1 MDKVDIAFFDAKPYD
16 IESFNDTNKNFNF
29 NIKYFESHL
38 TSNNAI
44 LSKGYNVVCIFV
56 NDILIKEIINVLVEN
71 KIKLIALR
79 CAGYNNIDLNA
90 VYKKIH
96 VVRVPAYSPYA
107 VAEHALALMLSL
119 NRKIHKAYYRT
130 RDNNFNINGLLGF
143 DMNNKT
149 AGIIGTGKIGKVLI
163 KMLKGLGMK
172 IFAHDAYPDYEKAKK
187 MEFEYVDLDRLY
199 KESDVISLHCPLT
212 KETYH
217 MINKDSIKKMKHG
230 VMIINTGRGQLI
242 NTKELIQS
250 LKDNKIGSA
259 GLDVYEEESEYFFE
273 DFSSKIISDDVLA
286 RLLTFSN
293 VLITSHQ
300 GFFTKEAL
308 HNISE
313 TTFNNIKDYFSGKEL
328 VNEIC
333 YHCEKPECVKK
344 KTGRCF

>member
-1 MDKVDIAFFDAKPYD
+1 MDKVNIAFFDAKPYD
-16 IESFNDTNKNFNF
+16 MESFNNTNKNFNF
-29 NIKYFESHL
+29 NFKYFESHL

-44 LSKGYNVVCIFV
+44 LSKGFNVVCIFV
-56 NDILIKEIINVLVEN
+56 NDILTKEIIDILIEN

-163 KMLKGLGMK
+163 KILKGLGMK
-172 IFAHDAYPDYEKAKK
+172 IFAYDAYPDYEKAKK
-187 MEFEYVDLDRLY
+187 MEFEYVDLDQLY
-199 KESDVISLHCPLT
+199 KESDIISLHCPLT

-217 MINKDSIKKMKHG
+217 MINKDSIKKMKNG
-230 VMIINTGRGQLI
+230 VMVINTGRGQLI
-242 NTKELIQS
+242 NTKDLIQS

-273 DFSSKIISDDVLA
+273 DFSTKVINDDVLA

-308 HNISE
+308 HNIAE
-313 TTFNNIKDYFSGKEL
+313 TTLNNIKDYFSGKEL

-333 YHCEKPECVKK
+333 YHCEKPECIKK